1 MAGFCPGRVMVTGGE
16 GYLNRLLVVLFLLLG
31 EIWAENF
38 LV

>member
-1 MAGFCPGRVMVTGGE
+1 MAGFYPRRMMVTGGE
-16 GYLNRLLVVLFLLLG
+16 GSFNRLLVVLLLLLG